1 MNFIPMALAFLL
13 LQNVAPSP
21 QTASISGIVVEA
33 GTGKPIANASIQLIA
48 NPPTPNLSPLPVT
61 TKTGRDGTFS
71 LTSLKPG
78 DGLLGVM
85 APGYV
90 TAIYPGAGTGRMV
103 WTSNQKLT
111 NIRIELPP
119 TGTITGRIVNQHG
132 DPMANI
138 AVQAVQL
145 SYQNGTRKWRVVESR
160 PTNDLGDY
168 RLFWLNPGRYFIRT
182 LQGDTVQTS
191 INLPMLQTSINEKL
205 EIQPPEVIRSLA
217 NDGTTSDEAV
227 LPIYYPGTSEPAQ
240 AIPVDIRPGITAR
253 IDFQSSRVPVHR
265 VRGRIMGNP
274 VEIGRG
280 STVRL
285 IPLNSTGSQETF
297 PDDYLDLESLIEGNS
312 FEIGGVPPGSYTV
325 LVDLHRDGTSMSAR
339 TTIEVR
345 NVDFNDLVV
354 APAPNI
360 RVTGTFLIDGD
371 NSDGKSAYL
380 FTQFQLRSKISDADS
395 IEGLITHA
403 SLTFEN
409 VPAGDYFIYSTNM
422 SVEVPGKDDP
432 FPAYVESIRAG
443 GQDVLQNGLH
453 VDSNFDQPI
462 RIAVRN
468 DFGSVSGRVTG
479 NSFQFPETVVVLVPS
494 LRNDRARY
502 KAMGADI
509 TGEFHFKDVAPGD
522 YKVFASDGR
531 DFEEWQDPEFVAAH
545 EVDGRDIRVS
555 AGNDRT
561 VDVNF
566 TKRDPK

>member
-1 MNFIPMALAFLL
+1 
-13 LQNVAPSP
+13 
-21 QTASISGIVVEA
+21 
-33 GTGKPIANASIQLIA
+33 
-48 NPPTPNLSPLPVT
+48 
-61 TKTGRDGTFS
+61 
-71 LTSLKPG
+71 
-78 DGLLGVM
+78 
-85 APGYV
+85 
-90 TAIYPGAGTGRMV
+90 
-103 WTSNQKLT
+103 
-111 NIRIELPP
+111 
-119 TGTITGRIVNQHG
+119 
-132 DPMANI
+132 
-138 AVQAVQL
+138 
-145 SYQNGTRKWRVVESR
+145 
-160 PTNDLGDY
+160 
-168 RLFWLNPGRYFIRT
+168 
-182 LQGDTVQTS
+182 
-191 INLPMLQTSINEKL
+191 
-205 EIQPPEVIRSLA
+205 LA

-240 AIPVDIRPGITAR
+240 AIAVEIRPGLTAR

-274 VEIGRG
+274 VESGGG

-285 IPLNSTGSQETF
+285 VPLNSNGSQGTF

-325 LVDLHRDGTSMSAR
+325 LVDLHRDGMSMSAR

-345 NVDFNDLVV
+345 NVDVNDLVV
-354 APAPNI
+354 APTPNI

-403 SLTFEN
+403 SLIFEN
-409 VPAGDYFIYSTNM
+409 VPAGDYFIYSTIM
-422 SVEVPGKDDP
+422 SVEIPGKDDP

-462 RIAVRN
+462 RIVVRN

-479 NSFQFPETVVVLVPS
+479 NSFQFPEAVVVLVPS

-502 KAMGADI
+502 KATGADI
-509 TGEFHFKDVAPGD
+509 KGEFHFKDVAPGD
-522 YKVFASDGR
+522 YKVFASDSR

>member
-1 MNFIPMALAFLL
+1 
-13 LQNVAPSP
+13 
-21 QTASISGIVVEA
+21 
-33 GTGKPIANASIQLIA
+33 
-48 NPPTPNLSPLPVT
+48 
-61 TKTGRDGTFS
+61 
-71 LTSLKPG
+71 
-78 DGLLGVM
+78 M

-90 TAIYPGAGTGRMV
+90 SAIYTGSGTSRMV
-103 WTSNQKLT
+103 WTANQKLT
-111 NIRIELPP
+111 NIRIELTPA
-119 TGTITGRIVNQHG
+119 GTIAGRIVNQQG
-132 DPMANI
+132 DPMSNI

-145 SYQNGTRKWRVVESR
+145 SYQNGKRTWRVVESR

-182 LQGDTVQTS
+182 VQGDTVQTS
-191 INLPMLQTSINEKL
+191 IPMLQTSINEKL
-205 EIQPPEVIRSLA
+205 DIQPPELIRSLA

-227 LPIYYPGTSEPAQ
+227 LPIYYPGTSEPSQ
-240 AIPVDIRPGITAR
+240 AIPVEIRPGLTAR

-265 VRGRIMGNP
+265 VRGRIAGGS
-274 VEIGRG
+274 VESGGG

-285 IPLNSTGSQETF
+285 VPLNSNGSRETF
-297 PDDYLDLESLIEGNS
+297 PDDYLDLESPIEGNS
-312 FEIGGVPPGSYTV
+312 FEISGVPPGSYAV
-325 LVDLHRDGTSMSAR
+325 LVGLHRDGMSMSAR
-339 TTIEVR
+339 TTIDVR
-345 NVDFNDLVV
+345 NVDVNDLVV
-354 APAPNI
+354 APTPNV

-371 NSDGKSAYL
+371 TSDGKAAYL

-409 VPAGDYFIYSTNM
+409 VPAGDYLIYSTNM

-443 GQDVLQNGLH
+443 AQDVLQSGLH

-462 RIAVRN
+462 RIVVRN

-479 NSFQFPETVVVLVPS
+479 NSFQFPEAVVVLVPN

-502 KAMGADI
+502 KATGADI

-522 YKVFASDGR
+522 YKVFASGR
-531 DFEEWQDPEFVAAH
+531 DYEGWQDPEFLAAH

-555 AGNDRT
+555 AGSDRT
-561 VDVNF
+561 VDVIF